1 MQHSPMP
8 RRALTAIY
16 RVGFKVRGY
25 FPRWHCYD
33 SLRRDHVPLYS
44 EDLQLAVLFSPKAGC
59 TFAVKWFYFQTG
71 ILEEALAYSQ
81 WPHDYR
87 LQVLYEQPG
96 YRDKVTAVPAL
107 GARAVKFVRNPY
119 DRAVSGYLHFAHLSQ
134 RPVPSGAR
142 AVVDD
147 SQSIIW
153 VGPSTMGPR
162 SPSGNGS
169 ATLGAID
176 LDTANPHFRR
186 QVSPCERVGRLPH
199 MRIVKIEDT
208 KAVMPGARGWISAC
222 RRATLT
228 SCVDH
233 HTTPRART
241 SPGSSATRASRT
253 TASKRSPATRPSMT
267 RTSQR
272 R

>member
-1 MQHSPMP
+1 M
-8 RRALTAIY
+8 
-16 RVGFKVRGY
+16 GY

-134 RPVPSGAR
+134 RPGAAGAR
-142 AVVDD
+142 RWSTPSVN
-147 SQSIIW
+147 IW
-153 VGPSTMGPR
+153 VGLSTMDPR
-162 SPSGNGS
+162 SPSVSGS
-169 ATLGAID
+169 AT
-176 LDTANPHFRR
+176 
-186 QVSPCERVGRLPH
+186 S
-199 MRIVKIEDT
+199 
-208 KAVMPGARGWISAC
+208 ARS
-222 RRATLT
+222 T
-228 SCVDH
+228 S
-233 HTTPRART
+233 TPRTPTSVAR
-241 SPGSSATRASRT
+241 SVPASGSVDCRTCAS
-253 TASKRSPATRPSMT
+253 
-267 RTSQR
+267 
-272 R
+272 